1 MLPLP
6 WLGPF
11 PRCQGPHDIALKEAG
26 GKKRSHL
33 LTSTLEAKLM
43 CNFQIYNS
51 QKRTHCIYNVK
62 TYFFTPTLETDLET
76 FKAGD
81 WKRCCQSRAIRAC
94 VTLVGVESSYLA
106 VEVIK
111 WNNSSNKSENVCTC
125 LDLSSNCMCMGGN
138 VIWLECESPF
148 IATKQVMMN
157 EYVVVTHLCPPDLM
171 VIWSN
176 RLQTTPSA
184 FTDNHHKRWNG
195 RQVFFLVLIVSW
207 DVFTALL
214 SECSRTRCMTH
225 TRNQSYAIGC
235 LP

>member
-1 MLPLP
+1 M
-6 WLGPF
+6 
-11 PRCQGPHDIALKEAG
+11 Q
-26 GKKRSHL
+26 
-33 LTSTLEAKLM
+33 
-43 CNFQIYNS
+43 
-51 QKRTHCIYNVK
+51 
-62 TYFFTPTLETDLET
+62 
-76 FKAGD
+76 
-81 WKRCCQSRAIRAC
+81 CCQSRAIRPC

-106 VEVIK
+106 VEAIK
-111 WNNSSNKSENVCTC
+111 WNNSSSQKMCAC
-125 LDLSSNCMCMGGN
+125 LDISSNCMCMGGN

-225 TRNQSYAIGC
+225 THTHTGNQSYAVGC
-235 LP
+235 LPYFYEWKWAHCQAVLLFRQVPNSSHSDRLYQLHWF

>member
-1 MLPLP
+1 M
-6 WLGPF
+6 
-11 PRCQGPHDIALKEAG
+11 Q
-26 GKKRSHL
+26 
-33 LTSTLEAKLM
+33 
-43 CNFQIYNS
+43 
-51 QKRTHCIYNVK
+51 
-62 TYFFTPTLETDLET
+62 
-76 FKAGD
+76 
-81 WKRCCQSRAIRAC
+81 CCQSRAIRAC

-106 VEVIK
+106 VEAIK
-111 WNNSSNKSENVCTC
+111 WNNSSSQKMCAC
-125 LDLSSNCMCMGGN
+125 LDISSNCMCMGGN

-184 FTDNHHKRWNG
+184 FTDNHHERWNG

-225 TRNQSYAIGC
+225 THTHRESELCRRLFTVLLWMKVSSLSGC
-235 LP
+235 AVIQTGAKFFSFWPPLPTSLILESGTETALLLSNDSSKIPFFEDICYL

>member
-1 MLPLP
+1 M
-6 WLGPF
+6 
-11 PRCQGPHDIALKEAG
+11 Q
-26 GKKRSHL
+26 
-33 LTSTLEAKLM
+33 
-43 CNFQIYNS
+43 
-51 QKRTHCIYNVK
+51 
-62 TYFFTPTLETDLET
+62 
-76 FKAGD
+76 
-81 WKRCCQSRAIRAC
+81 CCQSRAIRAC

-106 VEVIK
+106 VEAIK
-111 WNNSSNKSENVCTC
+111 WNNSSTQKMCAC
-125 LDLSSNCMCMGGN
+125 LDISSNCMCMGGN

-184 FTDNHHKRWNG
+184 FTDNHHERWNG

-207 DVFTALL
+207 DVFTALI

-225 TRNQSYAIGC
+225 THTQGIRVMPSAVYRTFMNESELTVRLCCYSDRCQILLILTASTNFTDFREWNRNRFIIVQWFF
-235 LP
+235 